1 MRLQCERAEG
11 EGATAEA
18 DSKSSLICVRAQNS
32 ARREHFPKKESPVRL
47 YPQDDAISIFKIAE
61 LCYKGGNY
69 SPGNSD
75 AGRSSAKSSR
85 AVAVAVHGCSVEFH

>member
-11 EGATAEA
+11 EGAEA

-47 YPQDDAISIFKIAE
+47 SSQDDAISIFKIAE
-61 LCYKGGNY
+61 LCYRGEIIVQEILMLVGQ
-69 SPGNSD
+69 
-75 AGRSSAKSSR
+75 ARTR
-85 AVAVAVHGCSVEFH
+85 AEQ